1 MKQNLIFPLA
11 GFGNRFKDAGH
22 IQTKPL
28 IHAGNKTIIEWAME
42 AVKFAPNTRV
52 IFIVRKDQCII
63 NGLDSYIK
71 QRCPNAEII
80 KLDGPTNGS
89 LETVAIGIEGL
100 SLEGALHINTSDI
113 VLPDP
118 VCLDS
123 IFNNNDMEASSV
135 TFKANNPS
143 YSYCKINDNDP
154 NLVEYMVEKE
164 IISQIANV
172 GIYSF
177 RSVNKFIEYT
187 NEILISNTR
196 VKNEFYISSVFDLY
210 IRDKKKIQSLQ
221 VSDVH
226 IIGTPSELSFF
237 TKFVLPTMNP
247 KSIGFVSDHSG
258 FYFKDKL
265 INLFKKENFKTV
277 DYGCF
282 SDMNCDYSDY
292 VPIACRGL
300 RDSEVDI
307 IIGSCKSGQGVNIC
321 ANHQKNIISVAP
333 QDKNQF
339 KYARKHN
346 CPNFITLPSNFWTP
360 EDAFKIYKNVFKT
373 IHFEGG
379 RHSTRIQKM
388 LFSNNI

>member
-28 IHAGNKTIIEWAME
+28 IHAGNKTIVEWAIE
-42 AVKFAPNTRV
+42 AVKFDSKTRV
-52 IFIVRKDQCII
+52 VFIVRKDQCII
-63 NGLDSYIK
+63 NGLDSYLK

-89 LETVAIGIEGL
+89 LETVLLGIRNL
-100 SLEGALHINTSDI
+100 SLKGSIHINTSDI
-113 VLPDP
+113 VLPNP
-118 VCLDS
+118 VCINT
-123 IFNNNDMEASSV
+123 IFENNNMDASTV

-143 YSYCKINDNDP
+143 YSYCKINETNP

-164 IISQIANV
+164 IISQTANV

-177 RSVNKFIEYT
+177 RSVDKFIEYSS
-187 NEILISNTR
+187 EILLSNTR
-196 VKNEFYISSVFDLY
+196 VKNEFYISSVFDSY
-210 IRDKKKIQSLQ
+210 IKDNKKIQSLL

-247 KSIGFVSDHSG
+247 RSIGFVSDHSG
-258 FYFKDKL
+258 FWFKDEL
-265 INLFKKENFKTV
+265 ISLFRKENFKV
-277 DYGCF
+277 IDYGCF
-282 SDMNCDYSDY
+282 SEMNCDYSDY
-292 VPIACRGL
+292 VPIACQGL
-300 RDSEVDI
+300 RDSEVDL

-321 ANHQKNIISVAP
+321 ANHQKNIISVSP
-333 QDKNQF
+333 QDRNQF
-339 KYARKHN
+339 IYARKHN
-346 CPNFITLPSNFWTP
+346 CPNFITFPSNYWKP
-360 EDAFKIYKNVFKT
+360 KDAFAIYKNVFKT

-388 LFSNNI
+388 ISSNNY